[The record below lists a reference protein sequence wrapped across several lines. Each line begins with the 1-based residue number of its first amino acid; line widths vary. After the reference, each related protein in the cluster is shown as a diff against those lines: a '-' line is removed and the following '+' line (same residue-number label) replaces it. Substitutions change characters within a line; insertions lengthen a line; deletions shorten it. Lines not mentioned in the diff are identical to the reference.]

1 MGNSAIEEKM
11 DAARKLGHALAADAA
26 GAIDSVY
33 IAGSLT
39 AGLGNP
45 TSDADLFVLL
55 RPGVPVPDDAGQYT
69 VDGHRVDVERFP
81 LDEVEA
87 TVEEV
92 VGFELSRDNLTDLH
106 KLPKKLDFVLRLNSS
121 ETVVESEA
129 LLLMRRRIADSTA
142 ALRRTAINYS
152 AITLNGHLEDFLGA
166 ASEGDLDTAAFAG
179 QDLVAYAGKA
189 LAAASG
195 DLYFSNKWVYKQLTR
210 TPIDGFPLELFRHYQ
225 RGAWT
230 ERGTAAAESLVLFT
244 QTCVAVS
251 QLLAEA
257 GVPLGAWPSW
267 QPGTQGTRLW
277 RNTTFN
283 VLRVSEGVLLHW
295 ELNRQLVLKEQ
306 PAYVWALCDG
316 RSVDEI
322 VAGVNSLGESVPALE
337 GMTRERVEAV
347 LAALQK
353 RGLVGTEPFSFL
365 GTV

>member
-11 DAARKLGHALAADAA
+11 EAARKLGHALAADAG

-55 RPGVPVPDDAGQYT
+55 NPGVPVGDEAGQYS
-69 VDGHRVDVERFP
+69 VDGHRVDVERFC
-81 LDEVEA
+81 LVDVEA
-87 TVEEV
+87 MVEKIAA
-92 VGFELSRDNLTDLH
+92 FELRRDGLTALH
-106 KLPKKLDFVLRLNSS
+106 KLPDDLDFVFRLNSS

-129 LLLMRRRIADSTA
+129 LLRLRRRITDSLPA
-142 ALRRTAINYS
+142 VRRTAINYF
-152 AITLNGHLEDFLGA
+152 AIALNGHLEDFLGA
-166 ASEGDLDTAAFAG
+166 AAEGDLDTAAFAG
-179 QDLVAYAGKA
+179 QQLVAYAGKA
-189 LAAASG
+189 VAAASG
-195 DLYFSNKWVYKQLTR
+195 DLYFSNKWVYKQLAR
-210 TPIDGFPLELFRHYQ
+210 TPVEGFSTGLFRHYQ

-230 ERGTAAAESLVLFT
+230 EGGTDAAESLVLFT
-244 QTCVAVS
+244 QTCVTVS

-257 GVPLGAWPSW
+257 GVPLSGWPSW
-267 QPGTQGTRLW
+267 QHGNRGTGLW

-283 VLRVSEGVLLHW
+283 VLRIPEGVLLHW

-322 VAGVNSLGESVPALE
+322 VAGVLSLAERVPALE

-365 GTV
+365 STV